1 MVGVMVWVG
10 SALLIDAW
18 TSRLRASDLT
28 ARLER
33 FQQPWIADEAQ
44 EWLRH
49 R

>member
-1 MVGVMVWVG
+1 MVGLMVWVG
-10 SALLIDAW
+10 SALLVDAW
-18 TSRLRASDLT
+18 TSRPRTSDLN

-49 R
+49 Q